1 MGFWM
6 SPKAYLSIQYAW
18 CIFRK
23 KKKNIQKQGK
33 LAVLALSPTP
43 SRRVRGHPF
52 LDAPYFKMEFQ
63 RGQVQIVVRFKSL
76 LHIGAK
82 GCHG

>member
-6 SPKAYLSIQYAW
+6 SPKAYLSPYSMHGA
-18 CIFRK
+18 FFA
-23 KKKNIQKQGK
+23 KKNIQKQGK

-52 LDAPYFKMEFQ
+52 LDAPYLMEFQ